1 MKNLPEKKSVFRGLS
16 FFNEDDD
23 GIMKWIKSISL
34 LSFLISL
41 LIFTDYFLPFN
52 EEKQKI
58 TELNVRTGFEDIS
71 YPTYVKKKIQTG
83 EDEFWIITD
92 KDEIA
97 VTEEVLKTLHYD
109 DTILVLKTSVFRL
122 NVKMKISNP
131 NDSEY
136 FYPYLN
142 VFGFFIFFPVA
153 FILIFILNI
162 IFKTRTE
169 LIISLGVINMIL
181 LVGFGVLILF
191 Y

>member
-83 EDEFWIITD
+83 EDEFWMITD

-97 VTEEVLKTLHYD
+97 VSEEVMKTLDYD
-109 DTILVLKTSVFRL
+109 DTIVVVKSSVFGL
-122 NVKMKISNP
+122 NVRMKIHNAH
-131 NDSEY
+131 NTRY

-142 VFGFFIFFPVA
+142 VFGFYYSFSC
-153 FILIFILNI
+153 
-162 IFKTRTE
+162 
-169 LIISLGVINMIL
+169 SLCFN
-181 LVGFGVLILF
+181 F
-191 Y
+191 YSQHYF